1 MNFNERFLKL
11 KRALFDKCYSS
22 LNDKQREAVFTVN
35 DPLLVL
41 AGAGSGKTTVLVK
54 RVVFIIKY
62 GNAYYTDFVPEYV
75 DEAYL
80 NEMED
85 ALRSPDIS
93 LAEDMLTDFT
103 YNACQPYRVL
113 AITFTNKAA
122 KEIKERLAKALDDD
136 TVAND
141 IWAGTFHSIC
151 MRILRAN
158 CEKIGYKSGF
168 TIYDT
173 DDQKKAV
180 SAAMKRCYVDE
191 KQFPIKSVMSAIS
204 RAKDKLLTPDAY
216 AVEVN
221 GDFRL
226 SKIARVY
233 AEYQKTL
240 KESNVMDFDDII
252 MNTVK
257 LFKTDGEVLTYF
269 QKKFRYVCVD
279 EYQDTNE
286 AQFVLTS
293 MLAGGFRN
301 IMVVGDDDQSIY
313 KFRGATIGN
322 ILDFDKTYSDA
333 KVIKLEQN
341 YRSTGTI
348 LGAANAVIANNKGR
362 KGKKLW
368 TEGSNGEKITIRRLE
383 DQNLEAKDIVD
394 TVYYAVAKQG
404 RAYRDFAVLYRTNA
418 QSNSIERAFA
428 KSAIPYRML
437 GGVRFSDRKEIR
449 DAVAYLQLIINHS
462 DRERLLRIINEPKRK
477 IGEKTI
483 EAISQIA
490 SEQNCSLFE
499 VIERASEFTALSRN
513 VATLEAFA
521 GLINKLTVMSKELSL
536 TDLFDA
542 VLDLSGY
549 RAMLIA
555 AGEEEKDRLDNL
567 EEFKSSIQE
576 YINNNEN
583 PTLTGFLEENAL
595 VADVDR
601 YDDSADAVV
610 LMTIHSAKGLEFP
623 IVILP
628 GFEDGIFPGMQTMV
642 GSDDDMEEERRLAYV
657 ALTRAKEQVY
667 ILHTK
672 SRLLYGQTQY
682 NPLSRFVKEIP
693 DEFTVED
700 DRAGGGVFSQTV
712 KPNKTYVFDQEDY
725 RSRHGATSSQGR
737 AASSNG
743 YPSSPFFNN
752 RSQGS
757 KIAPTRSGAAGGA
770 TGGAAVGK
778 PVFDK
783 QSAEKTVFSPG
794 DRVRHMT
801 FGDGEVLSVRPMGA
815 DVLYEVMFDKVGTKK
830 LMATYAKLK
839 KI

>member
-11 KRALFDKCYSS
+11 KRALFDKCYGY
-22 LNDKQREAVFTVN
+22 LNEKQREAVFTVD

-41 AGAGSGKTTVLVK
+41 AGAGSGKTTVLVQ

-62 GNAYYTDFVPEYV
+62 GNAYYTDFVPEYA

-80 NEMED
+80 QEMED
-85 ALRSPDIS
+85 ALRSPDPS
-93 LAEDMLTDFT
+93 VAEEMLADFT
-103 YNACQPYRVL
+103 YKACQPYRML

-122 KEIKERLAKALDDD
+122 NEIKDRLVKSLDDES
-136 TVAND
+136 VAND

-158 CEKIGYKSGF
+158 CEKIDYKPGF
-168 TIYDT
+168 TIYDQ

-180 SAAMKRCYVDE
+180 SSAMKRLYIDE

-204 RAKDKLLTPDAY
+204 RAKDKLMTPVAY
-216 AVEVN
+216 ANEVN

-233 AEYQKTL
+233 AEYQRTL
-240 KESNVMDFDDII
+240 LESNVMDFDDII

-257 LFKTDGEVLTYF
+257 LFRTDNEILAYF
-269 QKKFRYVCVD
+269 HKKFKYVCVD

-293 MLAGGFRN
+293 LLAGGFRN

-341 YRSTGTI
+341 YRSTATI
-348 LGAANAVIANNKGR
+348 LDAANAVIANNKGR

-368 TEGSNGEKITIRRLE
+368 TKGAIGEKITLRRLD
-383 DQNLEAKDIVD
+383 DQNVEAKNIVDIVND
-394 TVYYAVAKQG
+394 AVARKG
-404 RAYRDFAVLYRTNA
+404 RSYRDFAVLFRTNA

-428 KSAIPYRML
+428 KSATPYRML

-449 DAVAYLQLIINHS
+449 DAVAYLQLIVNHS

-477 IGEKTI
+477 IGDRTI

-490 SEQNCSLFE
+490 AEQNCSMFTI
-499 VIERASEFTALSRN
+499 IENASKYTALSRSAA
-513 VATLEAFA
+513 VLESFA
-521 GLINKLTVMSKELSL
+521 ELINRLTAMLEHIALP
-536 TDLFDA
+536 DFFDA
-542 VLDLSGY
+542 VLDQSGY

-555 AGEEEKDRLDNL
+555 AGEEEKDRLENL
-567 EEFKSSIQE
+567 DEFKSSIQE
-576 YINNNEN
+576 YVNNYEE
-583 PTLTGFLEENAL
+583 PTLVGFLEENAL

-601 YDDSADAVV
+601 YDDTADAVV

-628 GFEDGIFPGMQTMV
+628 GFEDGIFPGMQNIV
-642 GSDDDMEEERRLAYV
+642 GSDEDMEEERRLAYV
-657 ALTRAKEQVY
+657 AITRAKEQVY

-682 NPLSRFVKEIP
+682 NPISRFVKEIP
-693 DEFTVED
+693 NEYIIEED
-700 DRAGGGVFSQTV
+700 MAESSFFSQSIR
-712 KPNKTYVFDQEDY
+712 PGKTYIFDQSSY
-725 RSRHGATSSQGR
+725 QSQSRQQNPRQQTYGSGYGTYGKSNSRTQSS
-737 AASSNG
+737 S
-743 YPSSPFFNN
+743 
-752 RSQGS
+752 
-757 KIAPTRSGAAGGA
+757 
-770 TGGAAVGK
+770 AAVGGGYTGAK
-778 PVFDK
+778 PVASK
-783 QSAEKTVFSPG
+783 GNTKNEVFSPG

-801 FGDGEVLSVRPMGA
+801 FGDGEVLSVRSMGA
-815 DVLYEVMFDKVGTKK
+815 DTLYEVMFDKVGTKK